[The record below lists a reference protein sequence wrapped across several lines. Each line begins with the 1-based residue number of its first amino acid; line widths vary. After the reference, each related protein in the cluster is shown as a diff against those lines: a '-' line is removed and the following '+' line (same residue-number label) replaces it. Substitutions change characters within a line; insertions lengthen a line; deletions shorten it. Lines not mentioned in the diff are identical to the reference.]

1 MKTMSDV
8 QATTRRSWYH
18 RLLRLRR
25 KPRNGDGQLSERTLR
40 MIDEAAENFRRGN
53 VGPPV
58 DLERLKRLAS

>member
-1 MKTMSDV
+1 MGDTE
-8 QATTRRSWYH
+8 ATTRRSWYH

-25 KPRNGDGQLSERTLR
+25 KSRQVDPPVSERTLQ
-40 MIDEAAENFRRGN
+40 MIDEAAENFRRGT